1 VWKSLILKGISI
13 THLLVS
19 FLKCLGCG
27 KRIIYLSLHV
37 LVLVLERKSKIVLI
51 LLGIIFITASCTE
64 PKKEEVKEK
73 SRVFSG
79 YHILLDE
86 IIRSKEGVF
95 RGIDLNTK
103 SDLIKTIEPSP
114 ALESSAKHLYFE
126 YKADSL
132 TNYSIEYTLNKDSL
146 EEINLQINTD
156 DLELSSYLFCDLK
169 DYYAN
174 KLPNPTEDKGYVV
187 YNCFEGQRKPFVVS
201 LSDNSSPTK
210 GIINMVI
217 YKDK

>member
-1 VWKSLILKGISI
+1 MGGAIYGYIYCVKRQVRSSYKIFFF
-13 THLLVS
+13 LVV
-19 FLKCLGCG
+19 FG
-27 KRIIYLSLHV
+27 
-37 LVLVLERKSKIVLI
+37 
-51 LLGIIFITASCTE
+51 FIAFSCKE
-64 PKKEEVKEK
+64 EKKETQSSKP
-73 SRVFSG
+73 RVFPG

-86 IIRSKEGVF
+86 IIRSPQGVF
-95 RGIDLNTK
+95 RGVNLNAKVEDIKKIESVPPTEI
-103 SDLIKTIEPSP
+103 SDG
-114 ALESSAKHLYFE
+114 HLYYE

-132 TNYSIEYTLNKDSL
+132 TDYSIDYTFNNDSL
-146 EEINLQINTD
+146 EEINIQINTN
-156 DLELSSYLFCDLK
+156 DLELSSYLFCDFK

-201 LSDNSSPTK
+201 LSDNSSPSK

>member
-1 VWKSLILKGISI
+1 MRSTLKIVS
-13 THLLVS
+13 LLVIVFVIS
-19 FLKCLGCG
+19 F
-27 KRIIYLSLHV
+27 
-37 LVLVLERKSKIVLI
+37 
-51 LLGIIFITASCTE
+51 SCTE
-64 PKKEEVKEK
+64 EKKEEVKVRP
-73 SRVFSG
+73 RVFPG
-79 YHILLDE
+79 YHVLLDE

-103 SDLIKTIEPSP
+103 SEVIKNIETRP
-114 ALESSAKHLYFE
+114 AAEVTPGHLYFE

-132 TNYSIEYTLNKDSL
+132 TNYSIDYTLNKDSL
-146 EEINLQINTD
+146 EEINVQINTN

>member
-1 VWKSLILKGISI
+1 V
-13 THLLVS
+13 
-19 FLKCLGCG
+19 
-27 KRIIYLSLHV
+27 RLSY
-37 LVLVLERKSKIVLI
+37 K
-51 LLGIIFITASCTE
+51 IIFPALLLIFLAIACKE
-64 PKKEEVKEK
+64 EKKEVPVVKP
-73 SRVFSG
+73 RVFPG

-86 IIRSKEGVF
+86 IVRSPNGVF
-95 RGIDLNTK
+95 RGINLNT
-103 SDLIKTIEPSP
+103 SARDIKKLETIAP
-114 ALESSAKHLYFE
+114 AEDSEGHVYYEF
-126 YKADSL
+126 KADSL
-132 TNYSIEYTLNKDSL
+132 TDYSIDYTFYKDSL
-146 EEINLQINTD
+146 EEISVQINTN

>member
-1 VWKSLILKGISI
+1 VR
-13 THLLVS
+13 V
-19 FLKCLGCG
+19 F
-27 KRIIYLSLHV
+27 
-37 LVLVLERKSKIVLI
+37 SKIVVSFVLI
-51 LLGIIFITASCTE
+51 ILAMVACNE
-64 PKKEEVKEK
+64 EKKDTVVARP
-73 SRVFSG
+73 RVFPG

-86 IIRSKEGVF
+86 IIRSQQGVF
-95 RGIDLNTK
+95 RGIDLNAK
-103 SDLIKTIEPSP
+103 SADIRT
-114 ALESSAKHLYFE
+114 LEKIPPTEDTEDHIYYE

-132 TNYSIEYTLNKDSL
+132 TDYSIDYMFHKDSL
-146 EEINLQINTD
+146 EEISVQINTN
-156 DLELSSYLFCDLK
+156 DLELGSYLFCDLK

-174 KLPNPTEDKGYVV
+174 KLPNPKEDKGQVV

>member
-1 VWKSLILKGISI
+1 MRLNFKIILLISSLILIS
-13 THLLVS
+13 
-19 FLKCLGCG
+19 F
-27 KRIIYLSLHV
+27 
-37 LVLVLERKSKIVLI
+37 
-51 LLGIIFITASCTE
+51 SCSE
-64 PKKEEVKEK
+64 EKKEIEK
-73 SRVFSG
+73 TKPRVFNG
-79 YHILLDE
+79 YHPLLDE
-86 IIRSKEGVF
+86 IIRSKDGVF
-95 RGIDLNTK
+95 RGLNLNCK
-103 SDLIKTIEPSP
+103 SETIKNIETVTPVETSP
-114 ALESSAKHLYFE
+114 GHLYFE
-126 YKADSL
+126 YKTDSL

-146 EEINLQINTD
+146 EEINLQINSD
-156 DLELSSYLFCDLK
+156 DLELTSYLFCDLK